1 MNQILVALDVSTA
14 RDALAL
20 ADTLR
25 GTVGG
30 YKVGSQLFTSEGPSV
45 VRALV
50 ERGDRVFLDLKFHDI
65 PNTVKH
71 AAAEAAKLGVSMMT
85 IHTSGGPAMMQAV
98 TTELRQKFGNAK
110 PTVLGVTVLTSLD
123 DQTLNDLGI
132 NSSMDVQV
140 LRMARLAENSGLD
153 GVVCSPREIR
163 TIRSAVAPEFKIVTP
178 GIRMPGQSADDQQR
192 TATPREAIAAGADYI
207 VVGRTVTNAASPREA
222 LQAVLQG
229 L

>member
-1 MNQILVALDVSTA
+1 
-14 RDALAL
+14 
-20 ADTLR
+20 
-25 GTVGG
+25 
-30 YKVGSQLFTSEGPSV
+30 
-45 VRALV
+45 
-50 ERGDRVFLDLKFHDI
+50 
-65 PNTVKH
+65 
-71 AAAEAAKLGVSMMT
+71 MMT

-98 TTELRQKFGNAK
+98 ATELRQKFGNAK

-132 NSSMDVQV
+132 NSSMDAQV

-163 TIRSAVAPEFKIVTP
+163 TIRGAVTPGFKIVTP

-192 TATPREAIAAGADYI
+192 TATPQEAIAAGADYI